1 MNRAPIGGSCYQRFT
16 CCLWIL
22 AGFLLFLQVVPAHGE
37 EGRIPSLGG
46 AASAGHT
53 VVVPWIAQAD
63 PGKALRQE
71 SDLYVHNPGPGSL
84 VVDVTFRKQG
94 LPEADP
100 PKVTL
105 TLGEL
110 ETVYLPNVL
119 VDLFARHNVAGY
131 VIVEVTEGT
140 AQPLVLSFNRTFGDG
155 RVVGQT
161 VPGVV
166 LEEDGNASGEGIF
179 HLVGLQATAERI
191 GYLGVTNPV
200 GAALRFRLR
209 AFDRLGQPLAS
220 PSPSV
225 TVPRFG
231 QKQFRIEEL
240 RELFGLDETE
250 DYRVAIELIN
260 RSRRAVPYG
269 ANLRWSS
276 RDPSFLRSG
285 RTDVPEV
292 FFLGVL
298 NTPGLNDSFFQ
309 TDLVVANTGS
319 EPVTPQVIFTGV
331 GFFAEPTQPMSIPL
345 PPGETVRLRDVI
357 SQWQTPSGV
366 GVLHVVTEGGSAPYP
381 VAQAESYDVSD
392 PERTYGQFMPALTLE
407 DTALPD
413 RPRSLI
419 GLRQDA
425 GFQNGVRSTVWLY
438 NPVDSAASYTLRYFD
453 HEGHELGTA
462 EGRLGAG
469 KLRQVN
475 AGFHPLPPGG
485 APEGF
490 VVRLEVSD
498 GALMMA
504 GQVVNEFND
513 PAYVVA
519 R

>member
-1 MNRAPIGGSCYQRFT
+1 MHP
-16 CCLWIL
+16 
-22 AGFLLFLQVVPAHGE
+22 
-37 EGRIPSLGG
+37 
-46 AASAGHT
+46 ASAERCSAFLVLLCLLLLSLAVPVEGGPGAPST
-53 VVVPWIAQAD
+53 LVEGVGSARAVVVPWIAQAD

-100 PKVTL
+100 PRVTL
-105 TLGEL
+105 ILGEL

-131 VIVEVTEGT
+131 VIAEVTEGT

-155 RVVGQT
+155 RVFGQT
-161 VPGVV
+161 VPGVS
-166 LEEDGNASGEGIF
+166 LEEDGNASRGDIF

-200 GAALRFRLR
+200 DAPLRFRLR
-209 AFDRLGQPLAS
+209 AFDRLGQQLAS

-240 RELFGLDETE
+240 RHLFGLDQTE
-250 DYRVAIELIN
+250 DYRVAIELTS

-292 FFLGVL
+292 FFLDVL

-319 EPVTPQVIFTGV
+319 EPVTPMVTFTGAGV
-331 GFFAEPTQPMSIPL
+331 LSEPTEPMAIPI
-345 PPGETVRLRDVI
+345 PAGETVRLEDVI
-357 SQWQTPSGV
+357 WEWQRSSVV
-366 GVLHVVTEGGSAPYP
+366 GVLRMVTEGGSAPYP

-392 PERTYGQFMPALTLE
+392 PERTYGQFMPALTIE
-407 DTALPD
+407 DAARPD

-425 GFQNGVRSTVWLY
+425 GFQKGVRSTVWLY
-438 NPVDSAASYTLRYFD
+438 NPGDSVASYTLRYLD
-453 HEGHELGTA
+453 HAGTELGTI

-475 AGFHPLPPGG
+475 AGAHPLPPGG

-498 GALMMA
+498 GALLMA
-504 GQVVNEFND
+504 GQVVNESND
-513 PAYVVA
+513 SAYVVA